1 MLLFSMMSN
10 RILMT
15 RSSATSFLRRRT
27 LARLPLAMAFGGALT
42 YALNLAVLR
51 PLYLSELND
60 YKLAD
65 KYFFLDLNA
74 DMMRE
79 DLKQMGFNIE
89 AKHFD
94 MELTEQR
101 MQAAAAAEEA
111 KDKSTK

>member
-10 RILMT
+10 RIIMT
-15 RSSATSFLRRRT
+15 RSSATSILKRRT
-27 LARLPLAMAFGGALT
+27 LARLPLAMALGGVLT
-42 YALNLAVLR
+42 YAMNLAVLR

-65 KYFFLDLNA
+65 KYFYLDLNA

-94 MELTEQR
+94 ME
-101 MQAAAAAEEA
+101 
-111 KDKSTK
+111 